1 MAIPKIKINYL
12 NGQLGTVPDSQDGL
26 LALVVGA
33 TAVSSSFGLN
43 TPYTIYRS
51 AGLSALGITSEN
63 NARLYELVLQ
73 FYDEAD
79 EGTPLVIVGT
89 DPAKKMT
96 ELCDKASGPLA
107 TVIQTMKGELR
118 GLILARNP
126 EEEEEVEATE
136 GLDPDVFTAL
146 PKAQELAEWA
156 TVTLYAPL
164 FVALEGR
171 SFTGAASLKDLSKE
185 RYNRCCILI
194 GDVVTG
200 SEGAAMGTFAG
211 RVAAAPVQRNIG
223 RVRDGA
229 LAPAVMYLGTKKV
242 EDAIDDI
249 TAIYDK
255 GYITPRTYVGEA
267 GYFFTDDRLCCEE
280 TDDYAHLTGRRTIDK
295 AYRIAYAT
303 LLNYML
309 DEIAVNTDG
318 TMQTGILK
326 SWQATV
332 EDAIDAQM
340 TAAGELSADTGG
352 GGSGAQCYIDPS
364 QNVVATSQIELTLKV
379 RPFGYAR
386 EIIVNLGFLVEA
398 A

>member
-26 LALVVGA
+26 VALVVGA
-33 TAVSSSFGLN
+33 VAVSSTFLLN
-43 TPYTIYRS
+43 TPYTVYRT
-51 AGLSALGITSEN
+51 ATLAALGITQEN
-63 NARLYELVLQ
+63 NARLYELVEQ
-73 FYDEAD
+73 FYAEAD

-89 DPAKKMT
+89 DPEKKMT
-96 ELCDKASGPLA
+96 ELCDKTTGPLTA
-107 TVIQTMKGELR
+107 VIQTMKGELR
-118 GLILARNP
+118 GLVLARNP
-126 EEEEEVEATE
+126 GEEDVEVTE

-156 TVTLYAPL
+156 AVTLYAPL

-171 SFTGAASLKDLSKE
+171 HFSGAASLKDLSKE
-185 RYNRCCILI
+185 GYNRCCILI
-194 GDVVTG
+194 GDTRSG

-211 RVAAAPVQRNIG
+211 RVAAVPVQRNIG

-229 LAPAVMYLGTKKV
+229 LAPDVMYLGTKKV
-242 EDAIDDI
+242 EDSIDDI

-255 GYITPRTYVGEA
+255 GYITPRMHVGKA
-267 GYFFTDDRLCCEE
+267 GYFYTDDRMCCEE

-295 AYRIAYAT
+295 AYRIAYVT
-303 LLNYML
+303 LLNYLL

-332 EDAIDAQM
+332 ENAIDTQM
-340 TAAGELSADTGG
+340 TAAGELSADTGTA
-352 GGSGAQCYIDPS
+352 GSGAQCYIDPS

>member
-12 NGQLGTVPDSQDGL
+12 NGQLGTVPESQDGL

-33 TAVSSSFGLN
+33 TAVSSSFLLN

-51 AGLSALGITSEN
+51 AGLSDLGIIPEN
-63 NARLYELVLQ
+63 NARLYELVTQ
-73 FYDEAD
+73 FYAETD

-89 DPAKKMT
+89 DPGKKMT

-126 EEEEEVEATE
+126 EEEEVEATE

-156 TVTLYAPL
+156 TITLYAPL

-171 SFTGAASLKDLSKE
+171 HFTGAASLKDLSE
-185 RYNRCCILI
+185 ENYNRCCILI
-194 GDVVTG
+194 GDVTSG
-200 SEGAAMGTFAG
+200 SKGAAMGTFAG

-229 LAPAVMYLGTKKV
+229 LAPVAMYLGTKKV
-242 EDAIDDI
+242 EDATDDI
-249 TAIYDK
+249 TSIYGK
-255 GYITPRTYVGEA
+255 GYITPRTYVGKA
-267 GYFFTDDRLCCEE
+267 GYFYTDDRLCCEE

-303 LLNYML
+303 LLDYML
-309 DEIAVNTDG
+309 DEIAVNMDG

-332 EDAIDAQM
+332 EDAINTQM
-340 TAAGELSADTGG
+340 TAAGELSAGMEA

-364 QNVVATSQIELTLKV
+364 QNVVATSQVELTLKV